1 MRFDAAI
8 ARHWAATSSKDGNPA
23 PLMPWPKEE
32 PEPATADQV
41 MALLKLSVK
50 KKD

>member
-1 MRFDAAI
+1 M
-8 ARHWAATSSKDGNPA
+8 K
-23 PLMPWPKEE
+23 PLMPWPVDE
-32 PEPATADQV
+32 PEPATPDQV